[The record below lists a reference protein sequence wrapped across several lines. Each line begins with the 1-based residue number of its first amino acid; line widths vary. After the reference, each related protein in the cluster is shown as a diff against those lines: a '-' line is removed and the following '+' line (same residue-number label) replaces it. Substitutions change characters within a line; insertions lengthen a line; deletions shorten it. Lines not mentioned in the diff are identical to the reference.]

1 MFDLTK
7 ARIMVTGASGSLGQQ
22 LLYDLV
28 RRGITPVV
36 QVREN
41 SDTSYIDELKL
52 EKRTADLLDEAQ
64 VKRMVEG
71 VDAVIHSAARVNF
84 RQDGLDRFTEINT
97 LGAARTFEAARS
109 AGVRRF
115 VQISSIVGVGA
126 LIRGKGGGERKVDE
140 SFPFNLRDLRIP
152 YIQTKREAEEKLL
165 ALAKAGE
172 PELVI
177 VNLPKV
183 VAPSRDGKDR
193 EVTKRLFS
201 RPFLPV
207 LPNRFNLVDV
217 RDASAG
223 IILALEKGRA
233 NERYILGGE
242 DVCIRDLVDLIAEI
256 LGMRPRLIPVPRL
269 PLRAAAAFSVAL
281 KRIRGKKRISFY
293 PDLVRM
299 LDYDWTCSSEKAC
312 RELEY
317 AHRRVRETVTNLLN
331 DEFTGTYLKPT
342 C

>member
-1 MFDLTK
+1 
-7 ARIMVTGASGSLGQQ
+7 MVTGASGSLGQQ
-22 LLYDLV
+22 LLYDFV
-28 RRGITPVV
+28 RRGVTPVV

-41 SDTSYIDELKL
+41 SDASYIDELGL
-52 EKRTADLLDEAQ
+52 EKRTADLMNEAQ

-84 RQDGLDRFTEINT
+84 RRDGLDRFTEINT

-126 LIRGKGGGERKVDE
+126 LSRTKTGGEGKVDE
-140 SFPFNLRDLRIP
+140 TFPFNLGDLRIP

-165 ALAKAGE
+165 TLAKAGG

-193 EVTKRLFS
+193 EVTERLFS

-223 IILALEKGRA
+223 TILALEKGRA

-242 DVCIRDLVDLIAEI
+242 DVCIRDLVDLIADI
-256 LGMRPRLIPVPRL
+256 LGMRPWLLVPL
-269 PLRAAAAFSVAL
+269 PRFPLKAAAALSVAW
-281 KRIRGKKRISFY
+281 KRLRGKKRISFY

-299 LDYDWTCSSEKAC
+299 LDFDWTCSSEKA
-312 RELEY
+312 REELGY
-317 AHRRVRETVTNLLN
+317 TNRRVRETVTDLLN
-331 DEFTGTYLKPT
+331 DEFTGTYMKPAL
-342 C
+342 